1 MRIATLTVL
10 ALLAGCASS
19 PSAGPSPQR
28 TTTTI
33 SAGTSTGS
41 YSQTTG
47 DAGTRAV
54 FDEPADQVWVATQL
68 AYADLGIEA
77 GIMEPE
83 GWVYGTRRL
92 VASRVGGERASRL
105 VNCGTGP
112 FGAPAADSYEVSF
125 TVASS
130 VEPTAT
136 GTQVVTWMAATARP
150 RGTAAT
156 AVQCTSR
163 GRLEA
168 MINAEISA
176 RVRASG

>member
-1 MRIATLTVL
+1 MRTAPV
-10 ALLAGCASS
+10 ALLALFASCTGS
-19 PSAGPSPQR
+19 PPAGPSPQR

-41 YSQTTG
+41 ISQATG
-47 DAGTRAV
+47 DIGTRV
-54 FDEPADQVWVATQL
+54 TFSQPADQVWLATQV
-68 AYADLGIEA
+68 AYASLGIDA
-77 GIMEPE
+77 GIMEPQ

-105 VNCGTGP
+105 VNCGTGA
-112 FGAPAADSYEVSF
+112 FGAPAADSYAVSF

-130 VEPTAT
+130 VEPRAT

-150 RGTAAT
+150 RGTAGD

-168 MINAEISA
+168 MINAEITS
-176 RVRASG
+176 RLRSPR